1 MGYRSEVGLA
11 CDPIVKE
18 IIETVSEWNSDLRQL
33 MDDADDL
40 THDKEYGRW
49 RWDWVKWYDSYP
61 EITIMERIMLFAEN
75 TSLRG
80 LSYDSYGFVRV
91 GEDYEDIE
99 QRGAPAEFDLYVNR
113 SVEI

>member
-1 MGYRSEVGLA
+1 MGYRSEVGFA

-33 MDDADDL
+33 LDDADDL
-40 THDKEYGRW
+40 TNDEYGRW

-61 EITIMERIMLFAEN
+61 EINTMERIMQLAEN
-75 TSLRG
+75 AEAQG
-80 LSYDSYGFVRV
+80 LSYDSYGFIRV
-91 GEDYEDIE
+91 GEDYEDVE
-99 QRGAPAEFDLYVNR
+99 MKGAPSEFDLYLNR